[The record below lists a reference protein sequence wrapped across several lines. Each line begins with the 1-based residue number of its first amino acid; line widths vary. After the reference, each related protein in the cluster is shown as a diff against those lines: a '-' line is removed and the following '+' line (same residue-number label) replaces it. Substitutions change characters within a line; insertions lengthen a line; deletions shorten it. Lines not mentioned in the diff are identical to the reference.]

1 MSTASRVIKNTGF
14 LYVRI
19 AITMIV
25 ALWTTRIILNA
36 LGEDDFGV
44 YSLVG
49 VVVSLLGFLNASL
62 SGATQRFINFTEG
75 QNDPEAKKIIFNNSL
90 TLHSI
95 LAAALTVLLAV
106 IGVIAFEFFLE
117 IPPDSYFAAKCV
129 YACMI
134 CTTAISVLNVPYE
147 AEINAHEDMVVYAV
161 IGAIDATLKLT
172 IAFIIKN
179 AEDNRLI
186 LYGVLMTIVPV
197 ITLIVLRV
205 YCHRHY
211 SECSI
216 HPVRYF
222 RKSIIKQLS
231 SFAGWNFINTA
242 SSVVTQSGLNIVINK
257 FFGVALNAAQ
267 GITNQVGGALINLS
281 TNVEKA
287 LNPIIVKREGANQRE
302 GMLYVSL
309 LGCRMTFF
317 IFSFFSIFFISEMS
331 PVLHL
336 WLKHVPA
343 WTVLFCQLQLIRV
356 DLELLTRGV
365 HMAIMAQGDIKLYCI
380 FRSITNILPI
390 VLTIWAFW
398 VDLAPYWMYVIWII
412 CWSILGGMVSLWFAH
427 HNIGL
432 EYKKYVS
439 IVVKP
444 ALITV
449 TPPVLIILICRML
462 VTAPLISVVVTF
474 MADIVFLLLGFK
486 YLFMSSERLELI
498 RVTQKALHSFQK
510 K

>member
-1 MSTASRVIKNTGF
+1 MSTAARVIKNTGF
-14 LYVRI
+14 LYFRI
-19 AITMIV
+19 AITIIV
-25 ALWTTRIILNA
+25 AFWTTRIILNA

-95 LAAALTVLLAV
+95 LAAGLTVLLAV

-117 IPPDSYFAAKCV
+117 IPPASYFAAKCV

-134 CTTAISVLNVPYE
+134 GTTVISVLNVPYE
-147 AEINAHEDMVVYAV
+147 AEINAHEDMLVYAV
-161 IGAIDATLKLT
+161 IGTIDAALKLA

-179 AEDNRLI
+179 AESNRLI
-186 LYGVLMTIVPV
+186 LYGVLMTIVPI

-211 SECSI
+211 SECTI
-216 HPVRYF
+216 HPIRYYS
-222 RKSIIKQLS
+222 KSIIKQLS

-242 SSVVTQSGLNIVINK
+242 SSIVAQSGLNIVINK

-267 GITNQVGGALINLS
+267 GITNQIGGALMNLS
-281 TNVEKA
+281 SNVEKA

-317 IFSFFSIFFISEMS
+317 IFSFFSVFFVAEMS
-331 PVLHL
+331 PILHL
-336 WLKHVPA
+336 WLKKVPS
-343 WTVLFCQLQLIRV
+343 WTVLFCQLQLVRV
-356 DLELLTRGV
+356 ALELLTRGV
-365 HMAIMAQGDIKLYCI
+365 HMAIMAQGHIKLYSI
-380 FRSITNILPI
+380 SRSVINILPI
-390 VLTIWAFW
+390 ILTAWAFYC
-398 VDLAPYWMYVIWII
+398 DMAPYWMYIIWIAS
-412 CWSILGGMVSLWFAH
+412 WSILGGCLSLWFARR
-427 HNIGL
+427 NIGL
-432 EYKKYVS
+432 TFKTYFETVLKPSMKAILPTLV
-439 IVVKP
+439 IVGACKVFIKD
-444 ALITV
+444 
-449 TPPVLIILICRML
+449 
-462 VTAPLISVVVTF
+462 ISVDICVT
-474 MADIVFLLLGFK
+474 VFAELLFLVLAYK
-486 YLFMSSERLELI
+486 YLFTAFERNELKGLIGRIMTRI
-498 RVTQKALHSFQK
+498 RR
-510 K
+510 